1 MIQLLIFLLTT
12 SDVSYIHDKN
22 FDFSYNIF
30 LILFDTPI
38 MRLKH
43 DFLPTG
49 VNSRNDDVKKFCDTV
64 GLVAYDE
71 GRARSGLAAGVSPRP
86 TLPF

>member
-38 MRLKH
+38 RKMEVIWGTRGHFNIVL
-43 DFLPTG
+43 
-49 VNSRNDDVKKFCDTV
+49 SAKFCGTPHV
-64 GLVAYDE
+64 VARFQ
-71 GRARSGLAAGVSPRP
+71 GVPQKPHFCRSRGP
-86 TLPF
+86 

>member
-38 MRLKH
+38 MRLEVEQDPPRKV
-43 DFLPTG
+43 T
-49 VNSRNDDVKKFCDTV
+49 
-64 GLVAYDE
+64 LVA
-71 GRARSGLAAGVSPRP
+71 RCAPCHGVKELLSESVRGSDPFSLSPSD
-86 TLPF
+86 